1 MSNITLGQAALW
13 CGGSVEEKYADV
25 TFLGANMDSRK
36 ILPGQL
42 FVALEGVRDG
52 HDFIPMALEKGAAV
66 IITATEP
73 QEDIPYVLVRSDR
86 LALAQLGANFYNHP
100 ADAMQLIGV
109 TGTNGKTTS
118 TLLLKHICAQNSA
131 QSSAYN
137 KNVGFFIA
145 L

>member
-52 HDFIPMALEKGAAV
+52 HDL
-66 IITATEP
+66 
-73 QEDIPYVLVRSDR
+73 Q
-86 LALAQLGANFYNHP
+86 
-100 ADAMQLIGV
+100 
-109 TGTNGKTTS
+109 
-118 TLLLKHICAQNSA
+118 
-131 QSSAYN
+131 
-137 KNVGFFIA
+137 
-145 L
+145 